1 LRPAGRAAA
10 WSRTAAGAASTQAA
24 IASGRRRRIACPRQG
39 RTTTRDVGG
48 EAAGGGVGNEREVEW
63 RRQVEGGRA
72 LITGASP
79 TAS

>member
-1 LRPAGRAAA
+1 VVADGGRCGLDAGGHRERKKAADCLP
-10 WSRTAAGAASTQAA
+10 SAGKNDYA
-24 IASGRRRRIACPRQG
+24 RR
-39 RTTTRDVGG
+39 GG